1 MSSQN
6 PDYTELNKDRLRNST
21 NDDDTYQ
28 KLLRGNPEYVIPAH
42 ERRKLNQ
49 DMKQMEKSPPGYEEL
64 DLTKRETDGDTYQ
77 KLLNLSS
84 DYVIPAHERKEVFKD
99 VETENSQS
107 NYEELNQSKR
117 EAEKQPIYQSLVKP

>member
-49 DMKQMEKSPPGYEEL
+49 DMKQMEKSPQA
-64 DLTKRETDGDTYQ
+64 TR
-77 KLLNLSS
+77 S
-84 DYVIPAHERKEVFKD
+84 
-99 VETENSQS
+99 
-107 NYEELNQSKR
+107 
-117 EAEKQPIYQSLVKP
+117 